1 MPIVGH
7 GVDIVEVARIAEMR
21 ERHTDRFLER
31 CFTRAEQAYAADN
44 PKRTDEHLAGRFAAK
59 EAALKAIGTG
69 WRSGIAWTDLEIV
82 LEPSGA
88 PRLRVTGRAGEIA
101 RDMGVT
107 RWHVY
112 ISHTDRDATA
122 ASSRPARVPVTTSR
136 RPAVTASGH
145 SATIRAVAVGDRS
158 RASR

>member
-21 ERHTDRFLER
+21 ERHADRFLER
-31 CFTRAEQAYAADN
+31 CYTPAERAYAAAN

-88 PRLRVTGRAGEIA
+88 PTLRVTGRADEIA
-101 RDMGVT
+101 RGMGVA
-107 RWHVY
+107 RWHVS
-112 ISHTDRDATA
+112 ISHTDRHAM
-122 ASSRPARVPVTTSR
+122 ASVIAE
-136 RPAVTASGH
+136 GE
-145 SATIRAVAVGDRS
+145 
-158 RASR
+158 